1 MIDTE
6 YEKIKG
12 GRKMKLLFYCTK
24 AKYGF
29 SVGHLRFNKNDLT
42 LDPDTN
48 KYRCDDSCYIMCAKN
63 EYTENNFLNGKIVAE
78 CDCEKVE
85 YFEMEYHHDNQVLQ
99 SISKHDLIESEEWG
113 EDCFKRIISNENTDE
128 EISNCYLLKESCLSF
143 DELGDYVCP
152 KNGIN
157 DFYVLH
163 LSNLKIFDKLKK
175 LNDYGLKKA
184 PMNMC
189 FKRYPVPY
197 DNELGGW
204 EIDRETIIIS
214 VRPEHLCKI
223 LNGEKTIEVRKQIL
237 KELKK
242 EVISNDQRRIYPKFE

>member
-1 MIDTE
+1 
-6 YEKIKG
+6 
-12 GRKMKLLFYCTK
+12 MKLLLYCTK
-24 AKYGF
+24 EKEIWGDGSGNTWWGIAPDEDI
-29 SVGHLRFNKNDLT
+29 DLVFELNPT
-42 LDPDTN
+42 LT
-48 KYRCDDSCYIMCAKN
+48 R
-63 EYTENNFLNGKIVAE
+63 LNGKIVAE

-99 SISKHDLIESEEWG
+99 SISKHDLIESEEWKTNW
-113 EDCFKRIISNENTDE
+113 FKTMITGGDNDE
-128 EISNCYLLKESCLSF
+128 KISNCYLLKESCLSI

-152 KNGIN
+152 NGEN
-157 DFYVLH
+157 NEFYALH
-163 LSNLKIFDKLKK
+163 LSNLKFFNIPKK
-175 LNDYGLKKA
+175 INYYGLEKA

-189 FKRYPVPY
+189 FKRHPVPY

-214 VRPEHLCKI
+214 VHPEHLCKI

-242 EVISNDQRRIYPKFE
+242 EISE